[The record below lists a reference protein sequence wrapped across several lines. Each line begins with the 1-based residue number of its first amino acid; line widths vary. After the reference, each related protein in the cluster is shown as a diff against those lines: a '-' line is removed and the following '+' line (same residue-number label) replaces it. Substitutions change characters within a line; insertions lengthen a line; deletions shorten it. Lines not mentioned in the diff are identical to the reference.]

1 MKDYEEE
8 KGRFFW
14 KVTFQMYFIDK
25 DHLILII
32 PLIVLNL
39 TLACTKIAKF
49 VFEEMLPNIYLV

>member
-14 KVTFQMYFIDK
+14 KFTFQMYFIDK

-49 VFEEMLPNIYLV
+49 VFEEILPNIYLV